1 MRALSRLFLLFIVP
15 RLALGFLGDPA
26 LPPPE
31 ETPRVRL
38 SLPQTSGVDWL
49 RGRREAALVRAA
61 GRRWRLALG
70 WDGQRPVRFDPGR
83 GQLVAGP
90 AEAAPTALRLSLQ
103 GRGWVLGDY
112 ALGWGEVLRLGAA
125 DGARP
130 AGAWRFEPLDG
141 RLRPPPALRGLAWSR
156 GPWSLV
162 LSLRPLDLYQY
173 RFRYEADPWRRD
185 ALPTCDRP
193 GATVD
198 GFRCEADGRWRSRG
212 VVDGAGRPVRGI
224 TVPGVAWERL
234 TGIALGGT
242 RAGLA
247 AYAARLDWRL
257 AAPGLRLDADEG
269 YPATGRPWALGA
281 WHRWSAGRLAWSRAG
296 GGVALWW
303 RTQRPAWTVD
313 LWSYG
318 PGYANPYAGGPTARP
333 WSARRDQRA
342 LRLVRPS
349 GHGLYR
355 PRLAFTVWQAD
366 EDAFLALS
374 ARWRGALGEL
384 RLAGETL
391 AEDGRRGRLGWA
403 RAGVVR
409 GWRWRAAGSV
419 TGQWG
424 VEGVGRRLR
433 LSLGMARFVGSG
445 YLSLR
450 VVGHRRDALGRR
462 WLSVGEGDRLAL
474 VWRGRRVRL
483 GVWAA
488 PTRAALRLGWSLQNR
503 SKP

>member
-1 MRALSRLFLLFIVP
+1 MRALSRLLLLVVP

-38 SLPQTSGVDWL
+38 PLPQTSGVDWL
-49 RGRREAALVRAA
+49 RGRREMALVRAS

-70 WDGQRPVRFDPGR
+70 WDGRRPVRFDPGR

-90 AEAAPTALRLSLQ
+90 VETAPTALRLSLR

-112 ALGWGEVLRLGAA
+112 ALGWGEVLRLGTA

-130 AGAWRFEPLDG
+130 AGAWRFEPLEG
-141 RLRPPPALRGLAWSR
+141 RLRPPLALRGLAWSR
-156 GPWSLV
+156 GGWSLA

-173 RFRYEADPWRRD
+173 RFRYGADPWRRD
-185 ALPTCDRP
+185 ALPDCDCP
-193 GATVD
+193 GTTVD
-198 GFRCEADGRWRSRG
+198 GFRCEADGRWRSQG
-212 VVDGAGRPVRGI
+212 VVDGAGRPVRGV
-224 TVPGVAWERL
+224 TVPGAAWERL
-234 TGIALGGT
+234 AGVALGT
-242 RAGLA
+242 VEAGLA

-257 AAPGLRLDADEG
+257 AAPDLRLDSGEG
-269 YPATGRPWALGA
+269 YPATGRPWAVGA
-281 WHRWSAGRLAWSRAG
+281 WRRWSAGRLAWTRAG

-303 RTQRPAWTVD
+303 RTQRPSWTLD

-333 WSARRDQRA
+333 WSPRRDQRA
-342 LRLVRPS
+342 LRLVRPG

-355 PRLAFTVWQAD
+355 PRLAFAAWQAD
-366 EDAFLALS
+366 EAAFLALS
-374 ARWRGALGEL
+374 ARWRGALEEL

-391 AEDGRRGRLGWA
+391 AEAGRRARFDWMRQGRAW
-403 RAGVVR
+403 
-409 GWRWRAAGSV
+409 GWRWRATGSV
-419 TGQWG
+419 TGQWARG
-424 VEGVGRRLR
+424 GVGRRLR
-433 LSLGMARFVGSG
+433 LSLAVSRFAWRGRF
-445 YLSLR
+445 SLR
-450 VVGHRRDALGRR
+450 AVGYRRDALGRR
-462 WLSVGEGDRLAL
+462 WLSVGDGDRLAL
-474 VWRGRRVRL
+474 DWRGRWLRL

-488 PTRAALRLGWSLQNR
+488 PAGAALRLGWSLQNR